1 MVYTCGYENSSPF
14 NRWERMT
21 AQILFEIALLLFLF
35 LLNGVFAMAELSIV
49 SSRRERLQLLAETN
63 PGARVAMELAAEPS
77 NLLSTVQVGITLI
90 GILAG
95 AFGGA
100 TLTAELT
107 NLLDGL
113 PVVGPYAGAIAL
125 VVVVAA
131 ITFGSVVLGELA
143 PKQLALRN
151 PERLAATLARPM
163 NALLRFTR
171 PIVRLL
177 NGSTALLLRV
187 VGVRDGGG
195 EQQVTQQEIQMM
207 IDQGAAAGLFEAA
220 ERDMLTSI
228 FSFGDRQLRSLM
240 TPRTEVV
247 WIDINDD
254 EATIRDTV
262 LHSHHSRFPLC
273 DGAIDRVV
281 GVVLARDLLEKA
293 WTGQP
298 LDLRALARP
307 PLVLPETMP
316 ALRALERFQE
326 TGIQAALLV
335 DEFGGVEGV
344 VTIIDLIAAIVGDM
358 PTVSEI
364 ADPPIVRREDG
375 SWLVDG
381 QLDTDEL
388 KSLLAVAQ
396 LPDAATYQTLGG
408 FLVTRLGRLPRV
420 GDIVDWG
427 GYRFEIVDMDGNR
440 VDKVL
445 IRPA

>member
-1 MVYTCGYENSSPF
+1 
-14 NRWERMT
+14 MT
-21 AQILFEIALLLFLF
+21 SQIFFEIALLLFLF
-35 LLNGVFAMAELSIV
+35 LLNGIFAMAELAIV
-49 SSRRERLQLLAETN
+49 SSRRERLQLLAESH
-63 PGARVAMELAAEPS
+63 PGARAALELAADPS

-107 NLLDGL
+107 KLLDGL

-143 PKQLALRN
+143 PKQLALRS

-163 NALLRFTR
+163 NVLLRFTR
-171 PIVRLL
+171 PVVRLL
-177 NGSTALLLRV
+177 NGTTALLLRAL
-187 VGVRDGGG
+187 GVRVNGG
-195 EQQVTQQEIQMM
+195 EQQVTEQEIQMM
-207 IDQGAAAGLFEAA
+207 IDQGAAAGVFEAA

-228 FSFGDRQLRSLM
+228 FRFGDRQLRSLM

-247 WIDINDD
+247 WLDVNDD

-273 DGAIDRVV
+273 DGSIDRVI
-281 GVVLARDLLEKA
+281 GVVLARDLLEKT

-298 LDLRALARP
+298 LDLRALARQ
-307 PLVLPETMP
+307 PLFLPETML

-344 VTIIDLIAAIVGDM
+344 VTIMDMMASIVGDI
-358 PTVSEI
+358 PTVSDI
-364 ADPPIVRREDG
+364 ADPPVVLREDG

-381 QLDTDEL
+381 QLDTDDL
-388 KSLLAVAQ
+388 KRLLAVTQ
-396 LPDAATYQTLGG
+396 LPDAAGYQTLGG
-408 FLVTRLGRLPRV
+408 FLVTRLGRLPRA
-420 GDIVDWG
+420 GDVVHWG

-445 IRPA
+445 VQPA